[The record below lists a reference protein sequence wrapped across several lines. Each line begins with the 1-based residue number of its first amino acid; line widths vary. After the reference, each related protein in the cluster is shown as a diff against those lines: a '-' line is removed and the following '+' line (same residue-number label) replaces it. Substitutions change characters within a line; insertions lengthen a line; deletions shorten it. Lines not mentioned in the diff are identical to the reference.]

1 MSGGTVAGVVG
12 VLALVLGARE
22 LQRFEFD
29 VVQPVS
35 RQLFVEEGDSVRAV
49 NAQAI
54 AEVLVRR
61 AKRASRAAGRK
72 VTIEDLQLGRYLDT
86 YTGPVTAW
94 TGFMRA
100 LNRGEAVRV
109 SEPGFRAASGTAAA
123 RGWLAVNLPGVVRPV
138 APGALW
144 YRHARP
150 GELPETW
157 RESVLVRELPGPN
170 GKVLGLYAPKG

>member
-1 MSGGTVAGVVG
+1 MSGSTVAGVVG

-22 LQRFEFD
+22 LQRFEVD

-35 RQLFVEEGDSVRAV
+35 RQIFVEEGQAVRSV

-61 AKRASRAAGRK
+61 AKRASREAGRR

-86 YTGPVTAW
+86 YTGPVTSW
-94 TGFMRA
+94 TGFVRA

-109 SEPGFRAASGTAAA
+109 SEPGFRGAAQMAAA
-123 RGWLAVNLPGVVRPV
+123 QGWLAVNLPGLVRPV

-157 RESVLVRELPGPN
+157 RGSVLVKQLEGPN